1 MANKFG
7 MVFEDYTSGVF
18 VYNENNNH
26 YLGQIKGKTSNEV
39 SKMRFVDISIY
50 YCLIE
55 RCCEISFYFLYRY

>member
-39 SKMRFVDISIY
+39 SKMRNGKIKG
-50 YCLIE
+50 L
-55 RCCEISFYFLYRY
+55 LKKNNK

>member
-7 MVFEDYTSGVF
+7 MVFEDYTNGVF

-39 SKMRFVDISIY
+39 SKMRNGKIKR
-50 YCLIE
+50 L
-55 RCCEISFYFLYRY
+55 LKKNNK